1 MIFIVNFDRTKI
13 RKGKLPCKHLSNY
26 FLFIFAAFGPEHC
39 TMLFRGRLVAHNL
52 YLRVL
57 FQLLAEHGKHLL
69 FVACEY
75 AFLAGLWQTLVYVV
89 GIKTMP
95 LERIK
100 KVFQI
105 GGKKIGGLSKQGA
118 FAHVTNRCR
127 ASSAQLACDS
137 GIERCFAVQFL
148 NPIYGIFVPCFGAGC
163 CGCGCVFHCV
173 NDCLF
178 D

>member
-1 MIFIVNFDRTKI
+1 VQTFVQLFFIYFFDLWPRIK
-13 RKGKLPCKHLSNY
+13 NY
-26 FLFIFAAFGPEHC
+26 HPGP
-39 TMLFRGRLVAHNL
+39 LVVHNL

-75 AFLAGLWQTLVYVV
+75 AFLACFWQTFIYVV

-118 FAHVTNRCR
+118 FADIANSGW
-127 ASSAQLACDS
+127 ASATELACDS

-148 NPIYGIFVPCFGAGC
+148 NPIYGIFVPCFGVA
-163 CGCGCVFHCV
+163 GCGCTFHCV